1 MHGDY
6 RMVSRF
12 ESGKPEEMFF
22 MAQTQRKEFLAQQND
37 KNYPPS
43 KYIKPWHK

>member
-22 MAQTQRKEFLAQQND
+22 MAQAQRKTFLAQQND

-43 KYIKPWHK
+43 IYIKPWHK